1 MSKLS
6 SEAIAKRSAN
16 LPINTGQ
23 INPLGKWIFHK
34 YFQLKE
40 SEYKQLDSESVDK
53 DLLLKAK
60 ARLAVFLDRG
70 NRKEIID
77 ISKHILNRIDPNANK
92 PIIPDI
98 DLILI
103 NYGQINQVKEPVK
116 PVDMIDV
123 IDVKNETSDN
133 I

>member
-123 IDVKNETSDN
+123 IDVNNETSDN

>member
-1 MSKLS
+1 MSKTSTAVIL
-6 SEAIAKRSAN
+6 KRTNN
-16 LPINTGQ
+16 LPTNNN
-23 INPLGKWIFHK
+23 NPNPYGKWIFHK
-34 YFQLKE
+34 LFQLKE
-40 SEYKQLDSESVDK
+40 VEFNQLDSHKIDET
-53 DLLLKAK
+53 LLIKAK
-60 ARLAVFLDRG
+60 ARLAVMLDKG
-70 NRKEIID
+70 NRKEIVD

>member
-103 NYGQINQVKEPVK
+103 NYGQINQVKPVDK

-123 IDVKNETSDN
+123 IDVKDDN
-133 I
+133 V